1 METKL
6 FDTIREA
13 LEELDRD
20 RVLENLSKALYEGIP
35 PEDII
40 SEALSKGMD
49 TIGRR
54 FDDGDLFLPQV
65 LVASKIMDDA
75 MAILSERMNE
85 GITNRRRAIVVMG
98 TVSGDIHDIGK
109 NVCVAML
116 RGARY
121 EVIDL
126 GNDVSP
132 EDFVK
137 SVVEHSAD
145 AVGASSL
152 MTTTLVS
159 QKNLVKTMK
168 EFGCNAL
175 KLFGGAPCSEEWV
188 QSIGGD
194 GYSSSG
200 REMVLLVD
208 RLLDKKNLD

>member
-54 FDDGDLFLPQV
+54 FDDGDLFLPQI

-85 GITNRRRAIVVMG
+85 DITDRRRAIVVMG

-126 GNDVSP
+126 GSDVSP

-152 MTTTLVS
+152 MTTTLVA

-194 GYSSSG
+194 GYSASG

-208 RLLDKKNLD
+208 RLLDTKDPD

>member
-1 METKL
+1 METKI

-13 LEELDRD
+13 LEELDRN

-85 GITNRRRAIVVMG
+85 GITDRRRAIVVMG

-208 RLLDKKNLD
+208 RLIDKKSD

>member
-1 METKL
+1 MQEPLYGIMRKAL
-6 FDTIREA
+6 EDLDREELLEA
-13 LEELDRD
+13 LGEA
-20 RVLENLSKALYEGIP
+20 LSQGIP
-35 PEDII
+35 PESII
-40 SEALSKGMD
+40 TESLSKGMD

-54 FDDGDLFLPQV
+54 FDEGELFLPHV
-65 LVASKIMDDA
+65 LTASKIMDEA

-85 GITNRRRAIVVMG
+85 GSTGHHRAIVVMG

-116 RGARY
+116 KGARY

-137 SVVEHSAD
+137 SIVEYSAD

-188 QSIGGD
+188 ESIGGD
-194 GYSSSG
+194 GYSSNG
-200 REMVLLVD
+200 RDMVLLVD
-208 RLLDKKNLD
+208 RLIDKKSE

>member
-13 LEELDRD
+13 LEELDRN

-54 FDDGDLFLPQV
+54 FDDGDLFLPQI

-85 GITNRRRAIVVMG
+85 GITDRRRAIVVMG

-152 MTTTLVS
+152 MTTTLVA

-194 GYSSSG
+194 GYSASG

-208 RLLDKKNLD
+208 RLLDTKDPD

>member
-1 METKL
+1 METKI

-13 LEELDRD
+13 LEELDRN

-85 GITNRRRAIVVMG
+85 GITDRRRAIVVMG

-208 RLLDKKNLD
+208 RLLDKKDLD

>member
-13 LEELDRD
+13 LEELDRN

-85 GITNRRRAIVVMG
+85 GITDRRRAIVVMG
-98 TVSGDIHDIGK
+98 AVSGDIHDIGK

-208 RLLDKKNLD
+208 RLIDKKSD

>member
-54 FDDGDLFLPQV
+54 FDDGELFLPQV

-85 GITNRRRAIVVMG
+85 GITDRRRAIVVMG

-152 MTTTLVS
+152 MTTTLVA

-194 GYSSSG
+194 GYSASG

-208 RLLDKKNLD
+208 RLLDTKDPD

>member
-13 LEELDRD
+13 LEELDRN

-54 FDDGDLFLPQV
+54 FDDGDLFLPQI

-85 GITNRRRAIVVMG
+85 GITDRRRAIVVMG

>member
-54 FDDGDLFLPQV
+54 FDDGDLFLPQI
-65 LVASKIMDDA
+65 LVAPKIMDDA

-85 GITNRRRAIVVMG
+85 DITDRRRAIVVMG

-126 GNDVSP
+126 GSDVSP

-152 MTTTLVS
+152 MTTTLVA
-159 QKNLVKTMK
+159 QKNLVKTTK

-194 GYSSSG
+194 GYSASG
-200 REMVLLVD
+200 HEMVLLVD
-208 RLLDKKNLD
+208 RLLDTNDPD

>member
-208 RLLDKKNLD
+208 RLLDTKDLD

>member
-54 FDDGDLFLPQV
+54 FDDGDLFLPQI

-85 GITNRRRAIVVMG
+85 DITDRRRAIVVMG

-152 MTTTLVS
+152 MTTTLVA

-194 GYSSSG
+194 GYSASG
-200 REMVLLVD
+200 HEMVLLVD
-208 RLLDKKNLD
+208 RLLDTNDPD

>member
-54 FDDGDLFLPQV
+54 FDDGDLFLPQI

-85 GITNRRRAIVVMG
+85 DITDRRRAIVVMG

-152 MTTTLVS
+152 MTTTLVA

-194 GYSSSG
+194 GYSASG

-208 RLLDKKNLD
+208 RLLDTKDPD